1 MDAPPVGRLK
11 LNVDGAFKIAAGDAG
26 GGGILR
32 DHHGRCVFAFAT
44 KYQGVITAL
53 DAEARALRDDL
64 AICCNQGILDIMV
77 ETDSLN
83 LMRIVTGKMSW
94 PWELTCVI
102 QDIAV
107 TTQTLKAQIKH
118 VPREANQVA
127 NALAGYGCST
137 NNFSFW
143 GSGAVLPHVVK
154 GPYRLDKV
162 AELRTTTDQESHW
175 REQADMAAASTSQW
189 RLQAET
195 AAAEAAWLR
204 TQMEAAVSQV
214 GELTL
219 RMQGSPADQ
228 AELV

>member
-11 LNVDGAFKIAAGDAG
+11 LNVDGAFKIPFGDAG

-32 DHHGRCVFAFAT
+32 DHHGRCVFAFST

-53 DAEARALRDDL
+53 DAEARALRDGL
-64 AICCNQGILDIMV
+64 ATCCNQGILDIMV

-83 LMRIVTGKMSW
+83 LMQIVTGKMSR

-102 QDIAV
+102 QDIVV

-118 VPREANQVA
+118 VPCEANQVA

-143 GSGAVLPHVVK
+143 DSGAVLPHVVK
-154 GPYRLDKV
+154 GPYHLDKV
-162 AELRTTTDQESHW
+162 
-175 REQADMAAASTSQW
+175 
-189 RLQAET
+189 
-195 AAAEAAWLR
+195 
-204 TQMEAAVSQV
+204 
-214 GELTL
+214 GCPTL
-219 RMQGSPADQ
+219 RP
-228 AELV
+228 